1 MSLRGEVLIGAAI
14 LHVRGAGARI
24 LLLAGLW
31 TPIGGCL
38 WQSLRYGTP
47 SLILGIRGAATC
59 WEPSVPSWPC
69 SDLAAGRSMRVF
81 LVGTAWTFESERTKS
96 STSFES
102 FPPLERGHFFC
113 SDLVSAVTPSG
124 VVPRRDVLHNAD
136 MNKGSKSV
144 QRSWIGEATH
154 G

>member
-81 LVGTAWTFESERTKS
+81 LDGSASILRTERVRFR
-96 STSFES
+96 TSFELVLTHFKRVP
-102 FPPLERGHFFC
+102 FP
-113 SDLVSAVTPSG
+113 
-124 VVPRRDVLHNAD
+124 VL
-136 MNKGSKSV
+136 
-144 QRSWIGEATH
+144 
-154 G
+154 